1 MYNVLQVHINLK
13 KTIIHIELRKVN
25 AAISRLSFFARQLHN
40 ILYVSMIGSFN
51 SQQSVQLYK
60 CTSTAQHNVESTW
73 KFEEMALNHLLQCS
87 QSQSMV
93 AVVFRPLASPLASQ
107 D

>member
-25 AAISRLSFFARQLHN
+25 AAIFRLSFLARQLYN

-51 SQQSVQLYK
+51 SQRSVQLYK
-60 CTSTAQHNVESTW
+60 CTSTA
-73 KFEEMALNHLLQCS
+73 M
-87 QSQSMV
+87 
-93 AVVFRPLASPLASQ
+93 
-107 D
+107 